1 MEREILKKSRGLLRE
16 GKLLRFELIHVE
28 KANFPVTLLC
38 KVLEV
43 STSSYYRWAKQRRP
57 SARALVT
64 ERLRVEI
71 WAFHRESRGTY
82 GSPRVH
88 AELQQRGF
96 EIGRNRVA
104 RLMAAQGLVGQ
115 RPRAFRRTTDSRHD
129 KPVAP
134 NLVEQRF
141 DVARPD
147 ELWAADITYVWTN
160 AGWMYLAVV
169 LDLFSRRVV
178 GWACAE
184 HMRAELVV
192 EALARALGV
201 RDAGPGLV
209 HHSDRGSQYASE
221 AYRSVLDQRGIACS
235 MSAKGCCY
243 DNAVVESFF
252 ATLKKELVYQTSWA
266 DRETASL
273 AISEYIQV
281 FYNRMRRHSTLGYMS
296 PVEYEERHRRED
308 AALAA

>member
-1 MEREILKKSRGLLRE
+1 V
-16 GKLLRFELIHVE
+16 RFELVHAE

-38 KVLEV
+38 KVLDV
-43 STSSYYRWAKQRRP
+43 STSGYYRWAKQRQP
-57 SARALVT
+57 SPRALAN

-71 WAFHRESRGTY
+71 SAIHRESRGTY

-104 RLMAAQGLVGQ
+104 RLMAEQGLVGL
-115 RPRAFRRTTDSRHD
+115 RPRAFRRTTDSRHA
-129 KPVAP
+129 KPIAP
-134 NLVEQRF
+134 NLVEQCF
-141 DVARPD
+141 DVERPN
-147 ELWAADITYVWTN
+147 ELWAADITYVWTGV
-160 AGWMYLAVV
+160 GWMYLAVV

-184 HMRAELVV
+184 HMRAELIV

-221 AYRSVLDQRGIACS
+221 TYRSLLDERGIVCS

-252 ATLKKELVYQTSWA
+252 ATLKKELVYRTTWV

-281 FYNRMRRHSTLGYMS
+281 FYNRMRLHSTLGYVS
-296 PVEYEERHRRED
+296 PAEYEERHQQGD

>member
-1 MEREILKKSRGLLRE
+1 M
-16 GKLLRFELIHVE
+16 RFELIHAE
-28 KANFPVTLLC
+28 KANFPITMLC
-38 KVLEV
+38 KVLDV
-43 STSSYYRWAKQRRP
+43 STSGYYRWLKQRRQP
-57 SARALVT
+57 TARALAN
-64 ERLRVEI
+64 ERMRVEI
-71 WAFHRESRGTY
+71 SAIHRESRGTY

-88 AELQQRGF
+88 AELKQRGF
-96 EIGRNRVA
+96 EVGRNRVA
-104 RLMAAQGLVGQ
+104 RLMADQGLVGQ
-115 RPRAFRRTTDSRHD
+115 RPRAFRRTTDSKHD
-129 KPVAP
+129 QPVAP
-134 NLVEQRF
+134 NLVAQQF
-141 DVARPD
+141 DAKRPN
-147 ELWAADITYVWTN
+147 ELWAADITYIWTG

-201 RDAGPGLV
+201 RDAGAGLM
-209 HHSDRGSQYASE
+209 HHSDRGSQYASKK
-221 AYRSVLDQRGIACS
+221 YRSLLDDRGIVCS

-252 ATLKKELVYQTSWA
+252 ATLKKELVYQTMWA

-281 FYNRMRRHSTLGYMS
+281 FYNRTRLHSTLGYVS
-296 PVEYEERHRRED
+296 PAEYEEQHRRGET
-308 AALAA
+308 ALAA

>member
-1 MEREILKKSRGLLRE
+1 M
-16 GKLLRFELIHVE
+16 RFEFIHAE
-28 KANFPVTLLC
+28 KACYPITIMCN
-38 KVLEV
+38 VLDV
-43 STSSYYRWAKQRRP
+43 STSGYYRWVRQRPP
-57 SARALVT
+57 STRALAN
-64 ERLRVEI
+64 ERMRVEI
-71 WAFHRESRGTY
+71 SAIHRASRGTY

-104 RLMAAQGLVGQ
+104 RLMAEQGLVGQ
-115 RPRAFRRTTDSRHD
+115 RPRAFRRTTDSKHD

-134 NLVEQRF
+134 NVVAQRF
-141 DVARPD
+141 DAERPD
-147 ELWAADITYVWTN
+147 ELWAADITYIWTGV
-160 AGWMYLAVV
+160 GWMYLAVV

-178 GWACAE
+178 GWSCAE

-221 AYRSVLDQRGIACS
+221 KYRTLLDDRGIVCS

-252 ATLKKELVYQTSWA
+252 ATLKKELVYQTTWA

-281 FYNRMRRHSTLGYMS
+281 FYNRVRLHSTLGYVS
-296 PVEYEERHRRED
+296 PVEHEKRHRRGEL
-308 AALAA
+308 ALAA